1 MCGTRHLPILSLTN
15 INELACVSCLFFA
28 TFVNIRLTAMVKK
41 DINPSYLACPIR
53 QVISRFGDKWSMLVL
68 YTLHAS
74 EVGVLRFSE
83 LHHNMADC
91 SQKMLSATLKNLEQT
106 NLIHREVYPVV
117 PPRVEYS
124 LTDTGK
130 SLMPAINS
138 LIDWAKLHFD
148 DVVTKQII

>member
-1 MCGTRHLPILSLTN
+1 MCGTRHSPILSLTN
-15 INELACVSCLFFA
+15 INKLACVSCLFFA

-83 LHHNMADC
+83 LHHKMADC
-91 SQKMLSATLKNLEQT
+91 SQKMLSATLKNLEQN

-148 DVVTKQII
+148 DVVTK

>member
-68 YTLHAS
+68 YTLYAS
-74 EVGVLRFSE
+74 DMGVLRFSE
-83 LHHNMADC
+83 LHHKMADC

-106 NLIHREVYPVV
+106 NLVHREVYPVV

>member
-1 MCGTRHLPILSLTN
+1 MCGTRHSPIMSLTN
-15 INELACVSCLFFA
+15 INKLACVSCLFFA

-83 LHHNMADC
+83 LHHKMADC

-106 NLIHREVYPVV
+106 NLVHREVYPVV

-148 DVVTKQII
+148 DVVTQQII

>member
-83 LHHNMADC
+83 LHHKMADC
-91 SQKMLSATLKNLEQT
+91 SQKMLSATLKNLEQN

>member
-15 INELACVSCLFFA
+15 INKLACVSCLFFA

-68 YTLHAS
+68 YTLYAS
-74 EVGVLRFSE
+74 DMGVLRFSE

-106 NLIHREVYPVV
+106 NLVHREVYPVV

-130 SLMPAINS
+130 SLMPAIIS

>member
-1 MCGTRHLPILSLTN
+1 MCGTRHSPILYLTN
-15 INELACVSCLFFA
+15 INKLACVSCLFFA

-83 LHHNMADC
+83 LHHKMADC

-106 NLIHREVYPVV
+106 NLVHREVYPVV